1 MTLKL
6 GVTRKIGP
14 FSPAVINKFRL
25 ARSRHRLA
33 VGALDAAVGEGAE
46 RRVMRGIG
54 VLEVEAFGQR
64 DLEAPGLAGDPA
76 VFGEIIGGRADRV
89 GRARPDVAA
98 AAAVEIDGDIRG
110 SSKA

>member
-14 FSPAVINKFRL
+14 FNPAVIRSSRL
-25 ARSRHRLA
+25 ARSRQRLP
-33 VGALDAAVGEGAE
+33 VGAFDAAFGESAE
-46 RRVMRGIG
+46 RRVMREIG

-76 VFGEIIGGRADRV
+76 VLGQIIGGRADRV
-89 GRARPDVAA
+89 GGARPDVAP
-98 AAAVEIDGDIRG
+98 AAAVEIDGDIR
-110 SSKA
+110 